1 MLERRQS
8 VNKKKMIS
16 RAAAVAVL
24 AALAGIYLY
33 RGHVARERVLA
44 LENFTEAQVNYVID
58 GDTMI
63 VTMDGVTERVRLVG
77 VDCEESVLEDET
89 LNTEKGR
96 QEAAFVKDLVAEG
109 DSVYLQKDVTDRDR
123 YGRLLRYVWLA
134 LPDDPED
141 TEEVRTKMLE
151 GILIDQMQTRVEDFP
166 PDVAYSDIFWEI
178 AGE

>member
-1 MLERRQS
+1 MNR
-8 VNKKKMIS
+8 KKTIS

-24 AALAGIYLY
+24 AALAVFYLY
-33 RGHVARERVLA
+33 RGHVVRERVLA
-44 LENFTEAQVNYVID
+44 MENFTEAQVDYVID

-63 VTMDGVTERVRLVG
+63 VTMDDATERVRLLG
-77 VDCEESVLEDET
+77 IDCEESVLEDEG

-96 QEAAFVKDLVAEG
+96 REAAFVRNLVAEG
-109 DSVYLQKDVTDRDR
+109 DLVYLQRDVTDRDR

-141 TEEVRTKMLE
+141 TEEVRMKMLE